1 MINIWVHICIYV
13 YIKEYIYM
21 CIYTYTARGSSS
33 KAVVV
38 IAKIPLYEMDLQAII
53 NGNCLNCKVNLCHKI
68 PMPPYHHY

>member
-1 MINIWVHICIYV
+1 
-13 YIKEYIYM
+13 M